1 MKDLHSTPF
10 PSHHTSQCDSCIL
23 QQHSLRSPDFSQAL
37 VGGQKGYQ
45 TYRDL
50 PWDLQKIHQPAIKI
64 RHLEPWKIALIV
76 IGTAVA
82 AAVTIGLLVYFLAY
96 DQKLFYYSGNVK
108 ITNIR
113 YNNELSRQSSGR
125 FRDLSERI
133 ERLIDKTFYNS
144 ILRKKYIRSRLIR
157 VSPDADGVMAEAL
170 LTFWFSSTDSREAL
184 RERVERIL
192 RRGLKKYTG
201 PLRINVRSST
211 ISNMETKRAEALFN
225 DICGLRQ
232 NRSVKSMAK
241 SSSLRIVGGL
251 SSAETGDWPWQ
262 ASLQYNNIHRCGA
275 TLISDTWL
283 VSAAHCFR
291 DMSHPRKWTATFGAL
306 LKPPSLKRSVKIII
320 IHEKY
325 RYPEHD
331 YDIALVQLSK
341 RVEFTSNIHR
351 VCLPEPSQTFPYNI
365 YAVITGWGALTNDG
379 PTPNA
384 LQEATVKLINS
395 NTCNRKEVYDGDIT
409 PRMLCAGYLEGG
421 VDACQG
427 DSGGPLVTPD
437 SRLMWYLVGI
447 VSWGDECAK
456 PNKPGVYTRVTYFR
470 DWITS
475 KTGV

>member
-1 MKDLHSTPF
+1 
-10 PSHHTSQCDSCIL
+10 
-23 QQHSLRSPDFSQAL
+23 
-37 VGGQKGYQ
+37 
-45 TYRDL
+45 
-50 PWDLQKIHQPAIKI
+50 IHEPAIKI

-76 IGTAVA
+76 IGTVVA
-82 AAVTIGLLVYFLAY
+82 AAITIALLVYFLAY
-96 DQKLFYYSGNVK
+96 DEKLFYYSANVK

-125 FRDLSERI
+125 FRDLSERV

-144 ILRKKYIRSRLIR
+144 ILRKKYISSRLIR
-157 VSPDADGVMAEAL
+157 VSPDAGGVMAEAL
-170 LTFWFSSTDSREAL
+170 LTFWFSSTDCREAL

-192 RRGLKKYTG
+192 RRRLKKYRG

-211 ISNMETKRAEALFN
+211 IS
-225 DICGLRQ
+225 ICGLRQ
-232 NRSVKSMAK
+232 NKSVKSMTK

-275 TLISDTWL
+275 TLISNKWL

-291 DMSHPRKWTATFGAL
+291 DMGHPQKWSATFGAL
-306 LKPPSLKRSVKIII
+306 LKPPSLKRSVKTII

-331 YDIALVQLSK
+331 YDIALVKLSN
-341 RVEFTSNIHR
+341 RVEFTSSIHH
-351 VCLPEPSQTFPYNI
+351 VCLPEPSQTFPYDTS
-365 YAVITGWGALTNDG
+365 AVITGWGALTNDG
-379 PTPNA
+379 PTPNT
-384 LQEATVKLINS
+384 LQEATVKLIDS
-395 NTCNRKEVYDGDIT
+395 NTCNREEVYDGDIT

-437 SRLMWYLVGI
+437 TRLMWYLVGI

-475 KTGV
+475 KTGI